1 MESQPTLVSAPGKVL
16 IAGGYLVLDRKYSG
30 LVVSTSSRFYT
41 LIKSKQQKSDSIKRI
56 TVHSPQFEAAQW
68 AYDVAVNGTTLEI
81 KPVDD
86 GTGSKNSFVQIAL
99 EGTLA
104 VALEIR
110 GSDAFLSRLG
120 SGLDIYVLG
129 ANDFYSQRASLVTR
143 NLPPTLSSLASIPP
157 FLPQG
162 VPISKVHKTGLGS
175 SASLITSLVSALL
188 LHFEAIPPDSLSQGC
203 EEPFGR
209 ELAHNVSQYVHC
221 LAQGK
226 VGSGFDVCA
235 AAFGSHQYKRFD
247 PNVIAEIMQGK
258 PTGAELL
265 STLSPSN
272 KAWNHTAG
280 AFGLPYLTRIMLA
293 DVDSGSDTPS
303 MVGSVL
309 KWRKAEPEIAD
320 QLWEGLHK
328 CNSGLG
334 EIILRL
340 RERYQA
346 DPKEYADTV
355 DKLARKLGDDWDR
368 HSPIDALEVTTA
380 QLFGTTRHLT
390 KSIRDGM
397 RAVGKS
403 SGVPIEPP
411 EQTQLLDACYALPGV
426 VGGGVPGGGSP
437 IIEPFVF
444 ADFTLYCSRWVRR
457 HLAARASAS
466 RHRSCFR
473 YCFQRR
479 KSVARLD
486 GTFCFSAARNRKSTA
501 RSSQRE
507 HRRRGGVDGSSKRIE
522 INLVKM

>member
-1 MESQPTLVSAPGKVL
+1 MESESTLVSAPGKVL

-41 LIKSKQQKSDSIKRI
+41 LIKPAKEQKTDPTKRI
-56 TVHSPQFEAAQW
+56 TVYSPQFEAAKW
-68 AYDVAVNGTTLEI
+68 AYDVAV
-81 KPVDD
+81 D
-86 GTGSKNSFVQIAL
+86 GTALGIQAVDGGAGSKNSFVQISL

-110 GSDAFLSRLG
+110 GADAFLARLR

-129 ANDFYSQRASLVTR
+129 ANDFYSQRASLVAR

-162 VPISKVHKTGLGS
+162 VPLSKVHKTGLGS

-188 LHFEAIPPDSLSQGC
+188 LHFEAIPPNSLSPAC

-247 PNVIAEIMQGK
+247 PNVIGEIMQGK

-272 KAWNHTAG
+272 KAWNHTVS

-293 DVDSGSDTPS
+293 DVDSGT
-303 MVGSVL
+303 
-309 KWRKAEPEIAD
+309 D
-320 QLWEGLHK
+320 QLWEGLHR
-328 CNSGLG
+328 CNNGLG

-355 DKLARKLGDDWDR
+355 VKLACEVGDDWER
-368 HSPIDALEVTTA
+368 HSPIDALE
-380 QLFGTTRHLT
+380 
-390 KSIRDGM
+390 SIRDGM

-426 VGGGVPGGGSP
+426 VGGGVPGAGGYDAIWLLVLQPQDTLLASEIVSNVEKLWQGWTGLSVSP
-437 IIEPFVF
+437 
-444 ADFTLYCSRWVRR
+444 L
-457 HLAARASAS
+457 LATESLLRGA
-466 RHRSCFR
+466 H
-473 YCFQRR
+473 
-479 KSVARLD
+479 KENVEDVPGLE
-486 GTFCFSAARNRKSTA
+486 AALKGPA
-501 RSSQRE
+501 
-507 HRRRGGVDGSSKRIE
+507 
-522 INLVKM
+522 